1 MGNRAFDYAEKS
13 LITGELTTI
22 GAGGRYTAV
31 EGEWYAGGGSGL
43 VKDAKGTDG
52 NTEDNTKDTSLGSFR
67 HTGQRHRIAWGD
79 ESDIM

>member
-31 EGEWYAGGGSGL
+31 EGE
-43 VKDAKGTDG
+43 
-52 NTEDNTKDTSLGSFR
+52 
-67 HTGQRHRIAWGD
+67 
-79 ESDIM
+79 